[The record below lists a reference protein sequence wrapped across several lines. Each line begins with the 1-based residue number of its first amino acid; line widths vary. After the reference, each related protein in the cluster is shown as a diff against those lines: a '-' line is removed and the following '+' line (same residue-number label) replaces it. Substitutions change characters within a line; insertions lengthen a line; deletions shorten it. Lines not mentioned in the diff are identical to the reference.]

1 MNPIIDGIIALEGGY
16 VFNPKDKGGATHW
29 ALPKPR
35 RERMAMLAI
44 CGI

>member
-16 VFNPKDKGGATHW
+16 VFNPNDKGGPIG
-29 ALPKPR
+29 ALPKQR
-35 RERMAMLAI
+35 RERMVMLAI